1 MDSFALRRSLRN
13 IKNMI
18 VSTKRSSK
26 NKSSSPKPNK
36 KSSLSYSLSPSP
48 HKPPL
53 HPKTY
58 KNRIVR
64 SMNEKLGPGIAL
76 NKTRKSK

>member
-18 VSTKRSSK
+18 VPTKRSPK
-26 NKSSSPKPNK
+26 KKSSSNK
-36 KSSLSYSLSPSP
+36 KSLLSYSLSPSP
-48 HKPPL
+48 QKPPL